1 MPKYIT
7 AVEAARRLGVNEK
20 TVRSWVRAGTLD
32 AHKCAKNRLDIL
44 ASDIEALR
52 RKREGYQDEIPDVSR
67 LVARIDGLER
77 KYIDLEQKY
86 VKLAATVA
94 EKVEK
99 QAMSQSV
106 MAETRVSEKGRTE
119 EKRAVPVGTPADFP
133 DGTLS
138 AVDFAKELGIEYSVL
153 EGVIRHGLSYGRSK
167 GKDYLEVTKMPSARV
182 GYSAKYFTP
191 AQQETARALLHKHKR
206 LPQTEE

>member
-20 TVRSWVRAGTLD
+20 TVRNWVRAGTLD
-32 AHKCAKNRLDIL
+32 AHKGAKNRLDIL

-52 RKREGYQDEIPDVSR
+52 RKREGYQDETADTSH
-67 LVARIDGLER
+67 LVARIEDLER
-77 KYIDLEQKY
+77 KYSDLGQKY
-86 VKLAATVA
+86 MDLSSAVA

-99 QAMSQSV
+99 QPISQPV
-106 MAETRVSEKGRTE
+106 MAETRVHKKDSTDENK
-119 EKRAVPVGTPADFP
+119 VVPADLP

-167 GKDYLEVTKMPSARV
+167 GKDYLEVMKMPSARV

-191 AQQETARALLHKHKR
+191 AQQEAARALLHKHKR